1 MKVKLI
7 HPLIGQC
14 VIVNNVMF
22 RRIWSEY
29 NDIIL
34 WDRYDEK
41 NDEWK
46 KVKTDHQNKLEL
58 IYNKSIEDNLEV
70 EINKIIEFLEN

>member
-1 MKVKLI
+1 MKVELI
-7 HPLIGQC
+7 YPLVGQC
-14 VIVNNVMF
+14 IIINDTMF

-41 NDEWK
+41 SCEWK
-46 KVKTDHQNKLEL
+46 NVKTEHRNKLEL
-58 IYNKSIEDNLEV
+58 IYNKSIEDHLEV